1 MNNRLKDIVILYIIM
16 SCKTLEE
23 MIKILP
29 DDMIIKI
36 KGYVINPYK
45 FIPELKLYKLP
56 HYTYR
61 ISTVF
66 NNWVLETINDMCFER
81 HFYLELFHAI
91 KYDDIA
97 PEYDYIKE
105 VLKNL
110 NIKGRNKLIKY
121 TTDGGVVWGSAEKNA
136 LITAIYK
143 STN

>member
-1 MNNRLKDIVILYIIM
+1 M

-81 HFYLELFHAI
+81 HFYLELFHAM
-91 KYDDIA
+91 KA
-97 PEYDYIKE
+97 LCGVRRKRMHSSQQYI
-105 VLKNL
+105 NQ
-110 NIKGRNKLIKY
+110 LIKDY
-121 TTDGGVVWGSAEKNA
+121 QAHP
-136 LITAIYK
+136 L
-143 STN
+143 